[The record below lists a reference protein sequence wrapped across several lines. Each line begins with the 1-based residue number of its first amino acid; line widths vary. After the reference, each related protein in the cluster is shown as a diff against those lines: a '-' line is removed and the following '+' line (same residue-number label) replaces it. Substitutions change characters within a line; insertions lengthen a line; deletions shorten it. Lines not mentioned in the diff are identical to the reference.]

1 MMTDIEH
8 FIESFGLRY
17 DKFQSPK
24 LLENENLN
32 FLDGTCLFFNLD
44 HKNSL
49 IESNIKE
56 NYSKII
62 KEFTY
67 THQNFVFLPNTI
79 LSQSFE
85 MILNYYLPELRNYE
99 FQNIIN
105 KKELVIAQALIKEFE
120 DENSYKAIYQNILNA
135 VGYTGDIRCGFLI
148 SYANFNYLIGFNE
161 YTYFFNSGN
170 LLEALILFF
179 KSKVYIDSD
188 ARDVFNIRN
197 TIYEDLDNETKE
209 NLFQIEKQLKE
220 IKRSG
225 QLLLAL
231 PVIKQLIEQNFADIR
246 ETHSHLSKIEVNLM
260 THQIFLPQYKNIEIK
275 LSYLTKAVYLLFH
288 DNPQGINLLEIKNYR
303 DQLLSIYSSICPFDD
318 LDKIKQSID
327 DITNIETK
335 AIYTHISRIKSTF
348 LNLMDYEYAKHYIV
362 TGNYHGDT
370 YKFIPIMK
378 NNLENPFD
386 DEGDECNCF
395 FNQ

>member
-1 MMTDIEH
+1 MTDIEH

-17 DKFQSPK
+17 DKFQTPK
-24 LLENENLN
+24 LQGNENLN
-32 FLDGTCLFFNLD
+32 FFDATCLFFNLD
-44 HKNSL
+44 AKNSL
-49 IESNIKE
+49 IESNIKD
-56 NYSKII
+56 NYSKVIE
-62 KEFTY
+62 EFTY
-67 THQNFVFLPNTI
+67 THQNFIFLPRTI
-79 LSQSFE
+79 LSSSFE
-85 MILNYYLPELRNYE
+85 MILNYYLPELRNYD

-105 KKELVIAQALIKEFE
+105 KKEWIIAQALENEFE
-120 DENSYKAIYQNILNA
+120 KENSYNFIYQNILNS
-135 VGYTGDIRCGFLI
+135 VGYTGDIKCGFLI
-148 SYANFNYLIGFNE
+148 SYAGFNYVIGFDE

-188 ARDVFNIRN
+188 ARDAFNIRN
-197 TIYEDLDNETKE
+197 TIYEGLDNETKE
-209 NLFQIEKQLKE
+209 NLFQIEKQLNE
-220 IKRSG
+220 IKKSG

-260 THQIFLPQYKNIEIK
+260 TQQIFLPQYKNIEIK
-275 LSYLTKAVYLLFH
+275 LSYLTKAVYLLFY

-335 AIYTHISRIKSTF
+335 AIYTHFSRIKSTF

-362 TGNYHGDT
+362 TGNCHGDT

-378 NNLENPFD
+378 ITNQNILSDED
-386 DEGDECNCF
+386 DERACY
-395 FNQ
+395 

>member
-1 MMTDIEH
+1 MTDIEH

-85 MILNYYLPELRNYE
+85 MILNDYLPELRNYN
-99 FQNIIN
+99 FQDIIL
-105 KKELVIAQALIKEFE
+105 KKDWIIAQALEKDFE
-120 DENSYKAIYQNILNA
+120 NENSYKSIYQNILSSI
-135 VGYTGDIRCGFLI
+135 GYIGDIRCGFLI

-170 LLEALILFF
+170 LLEVLILFF
-179 KSKVYIDSD
+179 KSKVCVDSD
-188 ARDVFNIRN
+188 VRDCFNN
-197 TIYEDLDNETKE
+197 KNLIYDGLANETKE
-209 NLFQIEKQLKE
+209 NIFQINKQLQE
-220 IKRSG
+220 IKKSG
-225 QLLLAL
+225 QLLLAM
-231 PVIKQLIEQNFADIR
+231 PVIRQLVEQNFADIR
-246 ETHSHLSKIEVNLM
+246 INHSHLSKIEVNYL
-260 THQIFLPQYKNIEIK
+260 TYQIFLPQYKNLEVK
-275 LSYLTKAVYLLFH
+275 LSYLTKAVYLLFYENA
-288 DNPQGINLLEIKNYR
+288 DGINLLEIKNYR
-303 DQLLSIYSSICPFDD
+303 DQLLNIYSQICPFDD
-318 LDKIKQSID
+318 LDKIKKSID

-335 AIYTHISRIKSTF
+335 AIYTHISRIKSAF
-348 LNLMDYEYAKHYIV
+348 LNLMDYEYAKNYIV
-362 TGNYHGDT
+362 TGNHHGAT
-370 YKFIPIMK
+370 FKFIQIMK

>member
-1 MMTDIEH
+1 MTDIEH

-17 DKFQSPK
+17 DKFQTPK
-24 LLENENLN
+24 LQGNENLN
-32 FLDGTCLFFNLD
+32 FFDATCLFFNLD
-44 HKNSL
+44 AKNSL
-49 IESNIKE
+49 IESNIKD
-56 NYSKII
+56 NYSKVIE
-62 KEFTY
+62 EFTY
-67 THQNFVFLPNTI
+67 THQNFIFLPRTI
-79 LSQSFE
+79 LSSSFE
-85 MILNYYLPELRNYE
+85 MILNYYLPELRNYD

-105 KKELVIAQALIKEFE
+105 KKEWIIAQALENEFE
-120 DENSYKAIYQNILNA
+120 KENSYNFIYQNILNS
-135 VGYTGDIRCGFLI
+135 VGYTGDIKCGFLI
-148 SYANFNYLIGFNE
+148 SYAGFNYVIGFDE

-188 ARDVFNIRN
+188 ARDAFNIRN
-197 TIYEDLDNETKE
+197 TIYEGLDNETKE
-209 NLFQIEKQLKE
+209 NLFQIEKQLNE
-220 IKRSG
+220 IKKSG

-260 THQIFLPQYKNIEIK
+260 TQQIFLPQYKNIEIK
-275 LSYLTKAVYLLFH
+275 LSYLTKAVYLLFY

-335 AIYTHISRIKSTF
+335 AIYTHFSRIKSTF

-362 TGNYHGDT
+362 TGNCHGDT

-378 NNLENPFD
+378 TTNQNILSDED
-386 DEGDECNCF
+386 DERACY
-395 FNQ
+395 

>member
-1 MMTDIEH
+1 MTDIEH

-17 DKFQSPK
+17 DKFQTPK
-24 LLENENLN
+24 LQGNENLN

-44 HKNSL
+44 AKNSF
-49 IESNIKE
+49 IESNIKD
-56 NYSKII
+56 NYSKVIE
-62 KEFTY
+62 EFTY
-67 THQNFVFLPNTI
+67 THQNFIFLPRTI
-79 LSQSFE
+79 LSSSFE

-105 KKELVIAQALIKEFE
+105 KKEWVIAQALENEFE
-120 DENSYKAIYQNILNA
+120 KENSYNFIYQNILNS

-148 SYANFNYLIGFNE
+148 SYAGFNYVIGFDE
-161 YTYFFNSGN
+161 YSYFFNSGN

-197 TIYEDLDNETKE
+197 TIYEGLDNETKE
-209 NLFQIEKQLKE
+209 NLFQIEKQLNE
-220 IKRSG
+220 IKKSG

-260 THQIFLPQYKNIEIK
+260 TQQIFLPQYKNIEIK
-275 LSYLTKAVYLLFH
+275 LSYLTKAVYLLFY

-335 AIYTHISRIKSTF
+335 AIYTHFSRIKSTF

-378 NNLENPFD
+378 NTNKNIFPEE
-386 DEGDECNCF
+386 EGCCGTWC
-395 FNQ
+395 

>member
-49 IESNIKE
+49 IESNIKD
-56 NYSKII
+56 NYSKVIE
-62 KEFTY
+62 EFTY
-67 THQNFVFLPNTI
+67 THQNFIFLPNTI
-79 LSQSFE
+79 LSHSFE

-105 KKELVIAQALIKEFE
+105 KKDWIIAQALEKDFE
-120 DENSYKAIYQNILNA
+120 KENSYNAIYQNILNG
-135 VGYTGDIRCGFLI
+135 VGYTGDIKCGFLI
-148 SYANFNYLIGFNE
+148 SYANFNYIISFDE

-197 TIYEDLDNETKE
+197 TIYEGLDNETKE

-225 QLLLAL
+225 QLLLAM
-231 PVIKQLIEQNFADIR
+231 PVIRQLVEQNFADIR
-246 ETHSHLSKIEVNLM
+246 INHSHLSKIEVNYL
-260 THQIFLPQYKNIEIK
+260 TYQIFLPQYKNLEVK
-275 LSYLTKAVYLLFH
+275 LSYLTKAVYLLFYENA
-288 DNPQGINLLEIKNYR
+288 DGINLLEIKNYR
-303 DQLLSIYSSICPFDD
+303 DQLLNIYSQICPFDD
-318 LDKIKQSID
+318 LDKIKKSID

-362 TGNYHGDT
+362 TGNHHGDT

-378 NNLENPFD
+378 NTNQNIFPDEED
-386 DEGDECNCF
+386 DERACY
-395 FNQ
+395 

>member
-1 MMTDIEH
+1 MTDIEH

-56 NYSKII
+56 NYSKVIE
-62 KEFTY
+62 EFTY
-67 THQNFVFLPNTI
+67 THQNFIFLPNTI

-135 VGYTGDIRCGFLI
+135 VGYTGDIKCGFLI
-148 SYANFNYLIGFNE
+148 SYAGFNYVIGFDE

-225 QLLLAL
+225 QLLLAM
-231 PVIKQLIEQNFADIR
+231 PVIRQLVEQNFADIR
-246 ETHSHLSKIEVNLM
+246 INHSHLSKIEVNYL
-260 THQIFLPQYKNIEIK
+260 TYQIFLPQYKNLEVK
-275 LSYLTKAVYLLFH
+275 LSYLTKAVYLLFYENA
-288 DNPQGINLLEIKNYR
+288 DGINLLEIKNYR
-303 DQLLSIYSSICPFDD
+303 DQLLNIYSQICPFDD
-318 LDKIKQSID
+318 LDKIKKSID

-335 AIYTHISRIKSTF
+335 AIYTHISRIKSAF
-348 LNLMDYEYAKHYIV
+348 LNLMDYEYAKNYIV
-362 TGNYHGDT
+362 TGNHHGDT

-378 NNLENPFD
+378 NTNQNIFPDEED
-386 DEGDECNCF
+386 DERACY
-395 FNQ
+395 

>member
-1 MMTDIEH
+1 MTDIEH

-105 KKELVIAQALIKEFE
+105 KK
-120 DENSYKAIYQNILNA
+120 
-135 VGYTGDIRCGFLI
+135 IR
-148 SYANFNYLIGFNE
+148 Y
-161 YTYFFNSGN
+161 
-170 LLEALILFF
+170 
-179 KSKVYIDSD
+179 
-188 ARDVFNIRN
+188 
-197 TIYEDLDNETKE
+197 
-209 NLFQIEKQLKE
+209 
-220 IKRSG
+220 
-225 QLLLAL
+225 
-231 PVIKQLIEQNFADIR
+231 
-246 ETHSHLSKIEVNLM
+246 
-260 THQIFLPQYKNIEIK
+260 
-275 LSYLTKAVYLLFH
+275 
-288 DNPQGINLLEIKNYR
+288 
-303 DQLLSIYSSICPFDD
+303 
-318 LDKIKQSID
+318 
-327 DITNIETK
+327 
-335 AIYTHISRIKSTF
+335 
-348 LNLMDYEYAKHYIV
+348 
-362 TGNYHGDT
+362 
-370 YKFIPIMK
+370 
-378 NNLENPFD
+378 
-386 DEGDECNCF
+386 
-395 FNQ
+395 

>member
-1 MMTDIEH
+1 MTDIEH

-17 DKFQSPK
+17 DKFQTPK
-24 LLENENLN
+24 LQGNENLN
-32 FLDGTCLFFNLD
+32 FFDATCLFFNLD
-44 HKNSL
+44 AKNSL
-49 IESNIKE
+49 IESNIKD
-56 NYSKII
+56 NYSKVIE
-62 KEFTY
+62 EFTY
-67 THQNFVFLPNTI
+67 THQNFIFLPRTI
-79 LSQSFE
+79 LSSSFE
-85 MILNYYLPELRNYE
+85 MILNYYLPELRNYD

-105 KKELVIAQALIKEFE
+105 KKEWIIAQALENEFE
-120 DENSYKAIYQNILNA
+120 KENSYNFIYQNILNS
-135 VGYTGDIRCGFLI
+135 VGYTGDIKCGFLI
-148 SYANFNYLIGFNE
+148 SYAGFNYVIGFDE

-188 ARDVFNIRN
+188 ARDAFNIRN
-197 TIYEDLDNETKE
+197 TIYEGLDNETKE
-209 NLFQIEKQLKE
+209 NLFQIEKQLNE
-220 IKRSG
+220 IKKSG

-246 ETHSHLSKIEVNLM
+246 ETHSHLSKIEVNLL
-260 THQIFLPQYKNIEIK
+260 TQQIFLPQYKNIEIK
-275 LSYLTKAVYLLFH
+275 LSYLTKAVYLLFY

-335 AIYTHISRIKSTF
+335 AIYTHFSRIKSTF

-362 TGNYHGDT
+362 TGNCHGDT

-378 NNLENPFD
+378 TTNQNILSDED
-386 DEGDECNCF
+386 DERACY
-395 FNQ
+395 

>member
-1 MMTDIEH
+1 MTDIEH

-17 DKFQSPK
+17 DKFQTPK
-24 LLENENLN
+24 LQGNENLN
-32 FLDGTCLFFNLD
+32 FFDGTCLFFNLD
-44 HKNSL
+44 AKNSF
-49 IESNIKE
+49 IESNIKD
-56 NYSKII
+56 NYSKVIE
-62 KEFTY
+62 EFTY
-67 THQNFVFLPNTI
+67 THQNFIFLPRTI
-79 LSQSFE
+79 LSSSFE
-85 MILNYYLPELRNYE
+85 MILNYYLPELRNYD

-105 KKELVIAQALIKEFE
+105 KKEWIIAQALENEFE
-120 DENSYKAIYQNILNA
+120 KENSYNSIYQNILNS
-135 VGYTGDIRCGFLI
+135 VGYTGDIKCGFLI
-148 SYANFNYLIGFNE
+148 SYAGFNYVIGFDE

-188 ARDVFNIRN
+188 ARDAFNIRN
-197 TIYEDLDNETKE
+197 TIYEGLDNETKE
-209 NLFQIEKQLKE
+209 NLFQIEKQLNE
-220 IKRSG
+220 IKKSG

-260 THQIFLPQYKNIEIK
+260 TQQIFLPQYKNIEIK
-275 LSYLTKAVYLLFH
+275 LSYLTKAVYLLFY

-335 AIYTHISRIKSTF
+335 AIYTHFSRIKSTF

-362 TGNYHGDT
+362 TGNCHGDT

-378 NNLENPFD
+378 NTNQNILSDED
-386 DEGDECNCF
+386 DERACY
-395 FNQ
+395 

>member
-17 DKFQSPK
+17 DKFQFPK

-49 IESNIKE
+49 IESNIKD
-56 NYSKII
+56 NYSKVIE
-62 KEFTY
+62 EFTY
-67 THQNFVFLPNTI
+67 THQNFIFLPNTI
-79 LSQSFE
+79 LSHSFE

-105 KKELVIAQALIKEFE
+105 KKEWIIAQAFEKEFE
-120 DENSYKAIYQNILNA
+120 KENSYNAIYQNILNG
-135 VGYTGDIRCGFLI
+135 VGYTGDIKCGFLI
-148 SYANFNYLIGFNE
+148 SYANFNYIISFDE

-197 TIYEDLDNETKE
+197 TIYEGLDNETKE

-225 QLLLAL
+225 QLLLAM
-231 PVIKQLIEQNFADIR
+231 PVIRQLVEQNFADIR
-246 ETHSHLSKIEVNLM
+246 INHSHLSKIEVNYL
-260 THQIFLPQYKNIEIK
+260 TYQIFLPQYKNLEVK
-275 LSYLTKAVYLLFH
+275 LSYLTKAVYLLFYENA
-288 DNPQGINLLEIKNYR
+288 DGINLLEIKNYR
-303 DQLLSIYSSICPFDD
+303 DQLLNIYSQICPFDD
-318 LDKIKQSID
+318 LDKIKKSID

-362 TGNYHGDT
+362 TGNHHGDT

-378 NNLENPFD
+378 NTNQNIFPDEED
-386 DEGDECNCF
+386 DERACY
-395 FNQ
+395 

>member
-1 MMTDIEH
+1 MTDIEH

-17 DKFQSPK
+17 DKFQTPK
-24 LLENENLN
+24 LQGNENLN
-32 FLDGTCLFFNLD
+32 FFDATCLFFNLD
-44 HKNSL
+44 AKNSL
-49 IESNIKE
+49 IESNIKD
-56 NYSKII
+56 NYSKVIE
-62 KEFTY
+62 EFTY
-67 THQNFVFLPNTI
+67 THQNFIFLPRTI
-79 LSQSFE
+79 LSSSFE
-85 MILNYYLPELRNYE
+85 MILNYYLPELRNYD

-105 KKELVIAQALIKEFE
+105 KKEWIIAQALENEFE
-120 DENSYKAIYQNILNA
+120 KENSYNSIYQNILNS
-135 VGYTGDIRCGFLI
+135 VGYTGDIKCGFLI
-148 SYANFNYLIGFNE
+148 SYAGFNYVIGFDE

-188 ARDVFNIRN
+188 ARDAFNIRN
-197 TIYEDLDNETKE
+197 TIYEGLDNETKE
-209 NLFQIEKQLKE
+209 NLFQIEKQLNE
-220 IKRSG
+220 IKKSG

-260 THQIFLPQYKNIEIK
+260 TQQIFLPQYKNIEIK
-275 LSYLTKAVYLLFH
+275 LSYLTKAVYLLFY

-335 AIYTHISRIKSTF
+335 AIYTHFSRIKSTF

-362 TGNYHGDT
+362 TGNCHGDT

-378 NNLENPFD
+378 NTNQNILSDED
-386 DEGDECNCF
+386 DERACY
-395 FNQ
+395 

>member
-1 MMTDIEH
+1 MSKP
-8 FIESFGLRY
+8 F
-17 DKFQSPK
+17 KF
-24 LLENENLN
+24 LEAM
-32 FLDGTCLFFNLD
+32 
-44 HKNSL
+44 
-49 IESNIKE
+49 
-56 NYSKII
+56 
-62 KEFTY
+62 
-67 THQNFVFLPNTI
+67 V
-79 LSQSFE
+79 
-85 MILNYYLPELRNYE
+85 LNYD

-105 KKELVIAQALIKEFE
+105 KKEWIIAQALENEFE
-120 DENSYKAIYQNILNA
+120 KENSYNFIYQNILNS
-135 VGYTGDIRCGFLI
+135 VGYTGDIKCGFLI
-148 SYANFNYLIGFNE
+148 SYAGFNYVIGFDE

-188 ARDVFNIRN
+188 ARDAFNIRN
-197 TIYEDLDNETKE
+197 TIYEGLDNETKE
-209 NLFQIEKQLKE
+209 NLFQIEKQLNE
-220 IKRSG
+220 IKKSG

-260 THQIFLPQYKNIEIK
+260 TQQIFLPQYKNIEIK
-275 LSYLTKAVYLLFH
+275 LSYLTKAVYLLFY

-335 AIYTHISRIKSTF
+335 AIYTHFSRIKSTF

-362 TGNYHGDT
+362 TGNCHGDT

-378 NNLENPFD
+378 TTNQNILSDED
-386 DEGDECNCF
+386 DERACY
-395 FNQ
+395 

>member
-1 MMTDIEH
+1 MTDIEH

-17 DKFQSPK
+17 DKFQTPK
-24 LLENENLN
+24 LQGNENLN
-32 FLDGTCLFFNLD
+32 FFDATCLFFNLD
-44 HKNSL
+44 AKNSF
-49 IESNIKE
+49 IESNIKD
-56 NYSKII
+56 NYSKVIE
-62 KEFTY
+62 EFTY
-67 THQNFVFLPNTI
+67 THQNFIFLPRTI
-79 LSQSFE
+79 LSSSFE
-85 MILNYYLPELRNYE
+85 MILNYYLPELRNYD

-105 KKELVIAQALIKEFE
+105 KKEWIIAQALENEFE
-120 DENSYKAIYQNILNA
+120 KENSYNFIYQNILNS
-135 VGYTGDIRCGFLI
+135 VGYTGDIKCGFLI
-148 SYANFNYLIGFNE
+148 SYAGFNYVIGFDE

-188 ARDVFNIRN
+188 ARDAFNIRN
-197 TIYEDLDNETKE
+197 TIYEGLDNETKE
-209 NLFQIEKQLKE
+209 NLFQIEKQLNE
-220 IKRSG
+220 IKKSG

-260 THQIFLPQYKNIEIK
+260 TQQIFLPQYKNIEIK
-275 LSYLTKAVYLLFH
+275 LSYLTKAVYLLFY

-335 AIYTHISRIKSTF
+335 AIYTHFSRIKSTF

-362 TGNYHGDT
+362 TGNCHGDT

-378 NNLENPFD
+378 NTNQNILSDED
-386 DEGDECNCF
+386 DERACY
-395 FNQ
+395 

>member
-67 THQNFVFLPNTI
+67 THQNFIFLPNTI

-85 MILNYYLPELRNYE
+85 MILNYYLPELRNYN
-99 FQNIIN
+99 FQDIIL
-105 KKELVIAQALIKEFE
+105 KKDWIIAQALEKDFE
-120 DENSYKAIYQNILNA
+120 NENSYKSIYQNILSSI
-135 VGYTGDIRCGFLI
+135 GYTGDIRCGFLI

-161 YTYFFNSGN
+161 YTYFFNSCN
-170 LLEALILFF
+170 MLEALILFF
-179 KSKVYIDSD
+179 KSKIQIDSC
-188 ARDVFNIRN
+188 ARDSFNIKKL
-197 TIYEDLDNETKE
+197 IYEDLDNETKE
-209 NLFQIEKQLKE
+209 NIFQIEKHLEE
-220 IKRSG
+220 IKKSG
-225 QLLLAL
+225 QLLLAM
-231 PVIKQLIEQNFADIR
+231 PVIRQLVEQNFADIR
-246 ETHSHLSKIEVNLM
+246 INHSHLSKIEVNYL
-260 THQIFLPQYKNIEIK
+260 TYQIILPQYKNLEVK
-275 LSYLTKAVYLLFH
+275 LSYLTKAVYLLFY

-303 DQLLSIYSSICPFDD
+303 DQLFDIYSQICPFAD
-318 LDKIKQSID
+318 LEKIKQSID
-327 DITNIETK
+327 DIVSIETK
-335 AIYTHISRIKSTF
+335 AIYTHISRIKSAF
-348 LNLMDYEYAKHYIV
+348 LNLMDYEYAKNYIV
-362 TGNYHGDT
+362 TGEYHGDNH
-370 YKFIPIMK
+370 KFIPIMK
-378 NNLENPFD
+378 NTTQNPFEDED
-386 DEGDECNCF
+386 DERICY
-395 FNQ
+395 